1 VLKNPLKYLQSDDGE
16 RTYGE
21 ELPWHNLV
29 SMLESRGWINLNN
42 TEVELEIDGVKVQIK
57 GVDDPHLNK
66 DDFTTIASSYK
77 SVDLKL
83 AIAHAPYLRVLNQ
96 FTDLGAEY
104 ILAGHTHG
112 GQLRLPG
119 FGALVTNCDLDRKRA
134 RGLHPHVSPSGK
146 TSVINISAGLGTNPF
161 TPIRFNCRPE
171 AVMLTIGIDG

>member
-1 VLKNPLKYLQSDDGE
+1 MLKNPLKYLQSDDGE

-119 FGALVTNCDLDRKRA
+119 FGALVTNCDLDRERA